1 MTNTIFNPDGSVYM
15 TFPPVTPRVD
25 PQVFTVRY
33 VMSATNL
40 VCGSTV
46 AMTCVYRASFAEIV
60 KDREAHTQA
69 YGKGPV
75 SVTTIGPRDPQT
87 GAHKAYRYT
96 WEGRASWGGR
106 ISDTLWITRDG
117 S

>member
-1 MTNTIFNPDGSVYM
+1 MTSWSRQD
-15 TFPPVTPRVD
+15 R
-25 PQVFTVRY
+25 FTVRY

-40 VCGSTV
+40 VGGATV
-46 AMTCVYRASFAEIV
+46 ALTTVYRASFNDV
-60 KDREAHTQA
+60 LRDQMAHTES

-75 SVTTIGPRDPQT
+75 SITTVGPRDPET
-87 GAHKAYRYT
+87 GSHNAYRYT

-106 ISDTLWITRDG
+106 ITDTMWITRNKEER